1 MARKRKKV
9 AKTGAVWHQSAE
21 EATLAKM
28 PRYDAWACG
37 HGPHGTAGYA
47 RAKEKRAWQKQ
58 MRQEGARTGS
68 FLFFT
73 RQSRPSRARTRLH
86 APRSMKSI
94 LLVLKVILPYS
105 RRPNNSPA
113 HSFIIV

>member
-1 MARKRKKV
+1 MARKRKKI

-37 HGPHGTAGYA
+37 HGPHGPAGYA

-68 FLFFT
+68 FLFAPAQAVQAAPV
-73 RQSRPSRARTRLH
+73 RDSMPRA
-86 APRSMKSI
+86 
-94 LLVLKVILPYS
+94 V
-105 RRPNNSPA
+105 
-113 HSFIIV
+113 

>member
-9 AKTGAVWHQSAE
+9 AKTGAVWRQSAE

-37 HGPHGTAGYA
+37 HGPHGPVGYE

-68 FLFFT
+68 FLFHPPKPT
-73 RQSRPSRARTRLH
+73 QS
-86 APRSMKSI
+86 APATAASGRRDGPPF
-94 LLVLKVILPYS
+94 LRVLFLSAVT
-105 RRPNNSPA
+105 
-113 HSFIIV
+113 

>member
-68 FLFFT
+68 FLFLPAKAVQAAPV
-73 RQSRPSRARTRLH
+73 RDSMPRA
-86 APRSMKSI
+86 
-94 LLVLKVILPYS
+94 V
-105 RRPNNSPA
+105 
-113 HSFIIV
+113 